1 MQIIEISTLIDIT
14 NTQITRPNQGTQL
27 EIDQHRNFITLI
39 QCAEIRSIISFDNRP
54 VVSTVDVKGLG
65 FGSEY
70 KGKHRIWTFTFVP
83 DRVDVYLDNKNNELG
98 ALASDLDNVPII
110 KNLTETVN
118 IAKAV
123 FDCNNSATKNITIK
137 ALQGKTI

>member
-14 NTQITRPNQGTQL
+14 NTQITRLNQGTQL

-70 KGKHRIWTFTFVP
+70 KGKHRVWSFTFVP

>member
-1 MQIIEISTLIDIT
+1 MQIIEISTLVDIT
-14 NTQITRPNQGTQL
+14 NTQVTRLTQGSQL

-39 QCAEIRSIISFDNRP
+39 QCIEIRSIISFDNP
-54 VVSTVDVKGLG
+54 PTVQTVDVKGLG
-65 FGSEY
+65 FGSNY
-70 KGKHRIWTFTFVP
+70 KGKHQLWTFTFVP
-83 DRVDVYLDNKNNELG
+83 DRVDVYLDNKNNALG
-98 ALASDLDNVPII
+98 SLADDLDNVPII

-123 FDCNNSATKNITIK
+123 FDCNDFATKNITIK